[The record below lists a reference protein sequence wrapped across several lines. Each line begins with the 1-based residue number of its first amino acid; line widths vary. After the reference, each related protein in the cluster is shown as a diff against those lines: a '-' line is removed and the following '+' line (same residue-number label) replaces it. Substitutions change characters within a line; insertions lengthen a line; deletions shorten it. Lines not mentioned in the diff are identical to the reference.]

1 MTPVTTDVDVTKT
14 QPVVAPPSSYGRLM
28 RIPGLRSLLVS
39 SLLTRTASQ
48 MWTVGLVLFALQRY
62 HSAGVAGVSIFLL
75 IFPGLVL
82 SPIAGALLDRHGR
95 KRLMRLD
102 FSVAALCLTTIVTL
116 AAVNH
121 LPVWGLYAL
130 LVAGSLTSTLS
141 LAGARSFFPLIVP
154 RDLWDRGNAAD
165 SIWHSVSRS
174 IKARSRPASSPLP
187 ERSRVASRYW
197 RILRRR
203 GIESATIAKAS

>member
-1 MTPVTTDVDVTKT
+1 MTPVSADVKATAT
-14 QPVVAPPSSYGRLM
+14 APVVAPAATYGRLL
-28 RIPGLRSLLVS
+28 RIPGFRSLLVS

-102 FSVAALCLTTIVTL
+102 FSVAAICLTAIVTL
-116 AAVNH
+116 AATNH
-121 LPVWGLYAL
+121 LPVWGLHGL
-130 LVAGSLTSTLS
+130 LVAGAHVE
-141 LAGARSFFPLIVP
+141 AG
-154 RDLWDRGNAAD
+154 G
-165 SIWHSVSRS
+165 
-174 IKARSRPASSPLP
+174 K
-187 ERSRVASRYW
+187 
-197 RILRRR
+197 
-203 GIESATIAKAS
+203 